1 MLKPEDI
8 AAYLEK
14 NPAFFD
20 QHQELLANLQLSNGE
35 APFHQRQVEVLRD
48 RHTTEQAKY
57 ELVLNSARENQSLEQ
72 QLHALAQ
79 LLLAHSVHSVYLASQ
94 AIEAHFDLPYV
105 TILQSSDIGRSAE
118 EDEQFELLI
127 QRVMHGNSICDD
139 RVSSTLLEWIFHDS
153 AIASCAFVPLLSH
166 EQKGVLVLGDT
177 NKERFQPGMGSVYLD
192 RIGEL
197 VSAYLEGC
205 P

>member
-20 QHQELLANLQLSNGE
+20 QHQELLANLQLSAEE

-48 RHTTEQAKY
+48 RHNAEQAKY
-57 ELVLNSARENQSLEQ
+57 ELVLDSARENQSIEQ

-79 LLLAHSVHSVYLASQ
+79 LLLGHSVHSVYKVSQ
-94 AIEAHFDLPYV
+94 AVEEHFNLPYV
-105 TILQSSDIGRSAE
+105 TVLQASDAGRSAE

-139 RVSSTLLEWIFHDS
+139 RVSSALLEWMFHDS
-153 AIASCAFVPLLSH
+153 EIASCAFVPLLSH
-166 EQKGVLVLGDT
+166 DQKGVLVLGDT

-197 VSAYLEGC
+197 VSAYLKGC